1 MKFPKKTKS
10 SVKTRAKAL
19 WGTGSIKDTVIS
31 FRVPAKTVAAL
42 EKYCARYDVNR
53 SELLKALIDEV
64 LKK

>member
-1 MKFPKKTKS
+1 MKLSKKTKGS
-10 SVKTRAKAL
+10 IKTRIKTL
-19 WGTGSIKDTVIS
+19 RGTGSIKDTMVS